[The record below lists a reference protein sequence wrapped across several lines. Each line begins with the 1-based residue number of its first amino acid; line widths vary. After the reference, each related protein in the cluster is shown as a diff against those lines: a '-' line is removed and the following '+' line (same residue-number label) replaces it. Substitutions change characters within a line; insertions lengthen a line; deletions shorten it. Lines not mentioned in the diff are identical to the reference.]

1 MSGSPCCPILLAQRL
16 NAVKHIF
23 DVAMLFF
30 PFMLA
35 GLAKEIASEQI

>member
-1 MSGSPCCPILLAQRL
+1 MSGSPCCPIFLAQGL

-23 DVAMLFF
+23 NVAMLFF
-30 PFMLA
+30 TFMLT